1 MAYQL
6 DLEELEGKKNKRK
19 GDMMILA
26 MRQKLKQ
33 SVEKSLKKQ
42 RDAMAAAGS
51 TSPSKEHHT
60 HHGVTPQN
68 VKQLVSST
76 TADAKKQSQT
86 PYEQPIRM
94 YPLNKVRYNNDEMFP
109 FELLCDVPRSV
120 KKALEAINLSTIYA
134 ASKT

>member
-42 RDAMAAAGS
+42 RDAMAAAGPTVS
-51 TSPSKEHHT
+51 NKEHHT
-60 HHGVTPQN
+60 HHGVTP
-68 VKQLVSST
+68 
-76 TADAKKQSQT
+76 
-86 PYEQPIRM
+86 
-94 YPLNKVRYNNDEMFP
+94 
-109 FELLCDVPRSV
+109 
-120 KKALEAINLSTIYA
+120 
-134 ASKT
+134 

>member
-42 RDAMAAAGS
+42 RDAMAAAGP
-51 TSPSKEHHT
+51 TNANKEHHT
-60 HHGVTPQN
+60 HHGVTP
-68 VKQLVSST
+68 
-76 TADAKKQSQT
+76 
-86 PYEQPIRM
+86 
-94 YPLNKVRYNNDEMFP
+94 
-109 FELLCDVPRSV
+109 
-120 KKALEAINLSTIYA
+120 
-134 ASKT
+134 